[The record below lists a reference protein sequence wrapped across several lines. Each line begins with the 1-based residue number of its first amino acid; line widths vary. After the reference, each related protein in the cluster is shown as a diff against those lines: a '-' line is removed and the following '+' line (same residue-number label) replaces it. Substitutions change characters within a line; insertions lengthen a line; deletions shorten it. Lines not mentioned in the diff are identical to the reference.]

1 MDDSVSNLCTVII
14 SAVATLVTIAAV
26 FVALW
31 QTKWPYKIKLQ
42 VKARIVESK
51 FQVDADKFYKEK
63 RLFIQIYNVGF
74 TDSSILS
81 WGLYADKHFQFDV
94 QYYGDSVKNLKAKTM
109 MRNSIPLDLFQDPV
123 KYMLSKYS
131 KKNKKLKV
139 YFRDISGK
147 TFYKKLDLTI
157 KELIKMNRN
166 DFRCSITEEEY
177 VNYYF
182 EYMDFEPLRD
192 YLQENDFK
200 NGK

>member
-1 MDDSVSNLCTVII
+1 MDDSVSNFCTVII

-42 VKARIVESK
+42 VKARIVENK
-51 FQVDADKFYKEK
+51 YQVGVDKFFKEK
-63 RLFIQIYNVGF
+63 KLFIQIYNVGF

-81 WGLYADKHFQFDV
+81 WGLYVDKHCQFDV
-94 QYYGDSVKNLKAKTM
+94 QYYGDGVKNLKAKTM

-123 KYMLSKYS
+123 KYMFSKYS

-177 VNYYF
+177 ENYYF
-182 EYMDFEPLRD
+182 EYIEFEPLAD
-192 YLQENDFK
+192 YLREHDFK